1 MKLLFFARHYSYLR
15 LFESAISDLASRGH
29 QIHLSADR
37 EESMGGRR
45 LAERLADTYPGVT
58 LGATPGR
65 AADAWSEFSR
75 RLRLGIDYLRYL
87 EPRYADTPHLK
98 ARARNRA
105 PRSVV
110 AVAERLPDAG
120 ARASFARLL
129 RQLERGIPP
138 SQELAGTR
146 SRNLSDDPARLLHE
160 DLPDPVNGSLRALGG
175 AQQRPTV
182 RQCHPVQRPAQ
193 SAPTFRPPSLAA
205 GEP

>member
-1 MKLLFFARHYSYLR
+1 MRTAARLSASGSPTTARHDARIRVSGSPASADMKLLFFARHYSYLR
-15 LFESAISDLASRGH
+15 LFEAAIAELASRGH

-37 EESMGGRR
+37 EESMGGRK
-45 LAERLADTYPGVT
+45 LAERLAATYPAVT
-58 LGATPGR
+58 LGTTPGR

-138 SQELAGTR
+138 SQELEQFIRQQA
-146 SRNLSDDPARLLHE
+146 
-160 DLPDPVNGSLRALGG
+160 PDIVLITPLVELGSP
-175 AQQRPTV
+175 QM
-182 RQCHPVQRPAQ
+182 
-193 SAPTFRPPSLAA
+193 
-205 GEP
+205 